1 MAKVGLKEASRLTG
15 KNQSTIH
22 RAMKTGKL
30 SFTVNDS
37 GERIID
43 TSELNRVFQVN
54 PEGTPARNDNE
65 GLQSN
70 LAEIAKLRMQLE
82 AERTQMALYKERL
95 TEKNDNIAD
104 LRLDRDKWRNQA
116 EKLLITDQRV
126 KKNQGWWLFGKKRAG
141 WRGRNNRE
149 KTRSPGG

>member
-141 WRGRNNRE
+141 
-149 KTRSPGG
+149 